1 MTECSTPHSRNVLT
15 SKRLNVRIL
24 TMAEPQKRST
34 IYLEPDLHRAVK
46 LKSAHTNRTISD
58 IVNESLRAAL
68 REDEEDLAAFDLR
81 GSEPVISYEA
91 LLAKLK
97 ADGKI

>member
-1 MTECSTPHSRNVLT
+1 ML
-15 SKRLNVRIL
+15 I
-24 TMAEPQKRST
+24 MAVQQKRST
-34 IYLEPDLHRAVK
+34 IYLEPSLHRAVK
-46 LKSAHTNRTISD
+46 LKSVATNRSMSD

-68 REDEEDLAAFDLR
+68 REDEEDLKAFDER
-81 GSEPVISYEA
+81 AAEPVMSYEA

>member
-1 MTECSTPHSRNVLT
+1 MSRQL
-15 SKRLNVRIL
+15 
-24 TMAEPQKRST
+24 KRST

-46 LKSAHTNRTISD
+46 LKSVHTNRSISD

-68 REDEEDLAAFDLR
+68 REDEEDLAAFEER
-81 GSEPVISYEA
+81 AAEPVMSYEA

>member
-1 MTECSTPHSRNVLT
+1 MRMAVEL
-15 SKRLNVRIL
+15 KR
-24 TMAEPQKRST
+24 AT
-34 IYLEPDLHRAVK
+34 IYIESELHRAVR

-68 REDEEDLAAFDLR
+68 REDQEDLDAFEKR
-81 GSEPVISYEA
+81 ASEPIISYET

>member
-1 MTECSTPHSRNVLT
+1 MAVEL
-15 SKRLNVRIL
+15 KR
-24 TMAEPQKRST
+24 AT
-34 IYLEPDLHRAVK
+34 IYFEPELHRAVR

-68 REDEEDLAAFDLR
+68 REDQEDLDAFEKR
-81 GSEPVISYEA
+81 ASEPVISYET

>member
-1 MTECSTPHSRNVLT
+1 MSIEA
-15 SKRLNVRIL
+15 KR
-24 TMAEPQKRST
+24 AT
-34 IYLEPDLHRAVK
+34 IYFEPELHRAVR

-68 REDEEDLAAFDLR
+68 REDQEDLDAFDKR
-81 GSEPVISYEA
+81 ASEPVISYET

>member
-1 MTECSTPHSRNVLT
+1 MATEL
-15 SKRLNVRIL
+15 KR
-24 TMAEPQKRST
+24 AT
-34 IYLEPDLHRAVK
+34 IYIEPELHQAVR

-58 IVNESLRAAL
+58 IVNESLRSAL
-68 REDEEDLAAFDLR
+68 REDQEDLDAFENR
-81 GSEPVISYEA
+81 KTEPVISYEA

>member
-1 MTECSTPHSRNVLT
+1 MAVEL
-15 SKRLNVRIL
+15 KR
-24 TMAEPQKRST
+24 AT
-34 IYLEPDLHRAVK
+34 IYIEPALHKAVR

-58 IVNESLRAAL
+58 IVNESLRIAL
-68 REDEEDLAAFDLR
+68 AEDEEDLRAFEEHR
-81 GSEPVISYEA
+81 NEPVMTYEE

>member
-1 MTECSTPHSRNVLT
+1 MAVEL
-15 SKRLNVRIL
+15 KR
-24 TMAEPQKRST
+24 AT
-34 IYLEPDLHRAVK
+34 IYIEPELHRAVR

-68 REDEEDLAAFDLR
+68 SEDQEDLDAFEKRAL
-81 GSEPVISYEA
+81 EPVISYEA